1 MGQKKI
7 ILEIPKA
14 FQKNNQKSTK
24 NISDDDN
31 DANSVIFNVSVS
43 DGELS
48 DVDGNVDADG
58 VDEEMAK
65 KLR

>member
-1 MGQKKI
+1 MKFLKLRI
-7 ILEIPKA
+7 T
-14 FQKNNQKSTK
+14 KNQQK
-24 NISDDDN
+24 NISDD

>member
-1 MGQKKI
+1 MKFLKLRI
-7 ILEIPKA
+7 T
-14 FQKNNQKSTK
+14 KNQQK

-48 DVDGNVDADG
+48 GVDGNVDADG
-58 VDEEMAK
+58 GDEEMVD
-65 KLR
+65 R

>member
-1 MGQKKI
+1 LKFLKLFRRI
-7 ILEIPKA
+7 T
-14 FQKNNQKSTK
+14 KNQQK

-58 VDEEMAK
+58 GDEEMVD
-65 KLR
+65 R

>member
-1 MGQKKI
+1 MGRQKI

-14 FQKNNQKSTK
+14 QNNQKSTK
-24 NISDDDN
+24 NISDD

-48 DVDGNVDADG
+48 GVDGNVDADG
-58 VDEEMAK
+58 GDEGMVD
-65 KLR
+65 R

>member
-1 MGQKKI
+1 MKFLKLFRRI
-7 ILEIPKA
+7 T
-14 FQKNNQKSTK
+14 KNQQK

-58 VDEEMAK
+58 VDEEMVD
-65 KLR
+65 R

>member
-1 MGQKKI
+1 MKFLKLFRRI
-7 ILEIPKA
+7 T
-14 FQKNNQKSTK
+14 KNQQK

>member
-1 MGQKKI
+1 MKFLKLFRRI
-7 ILEIPKA
+7 T
-14 FQKNNQKSTK
+14 KNQQK

-65 KLR
+65 ILR

>member
-1 MGQKKI
+1 MGRQKI

-14 FQKNNQKSTK
+14 QNNQKSTK
-24 NISDDDN
+24 KNISDD

-48 DVDGNVDADG
+48 GVDGNVDADG
-58 VDEEMAK
+58 GDEEMVD
-65 KLR
+65 R

>member
-1 MGQKKI
+1 MKFLKFFRRI
-7 ILEIPKA
+7 T
-14 FQKNNQKSTK
+14 KNQQK

>member
-1 MGQKKI
+1 MGIMGRQKI

-14 FQKNNQKSTK
+14 QNNQKSTK
-24 NISDDDN
+24 NISDD

-58 VDEEMAK
+58 GDEEMVD
-65 KLR
+65 R

>member
-1 MGQKKI
+1 MGRQKI

-14 FQKNNQKSTK
+14 QNNPKSTK
-24 NISDDDN
+24 NISDD

>member
-1 MGQKKI
+1 MKFLKLRITKNQQK
-7 ILEIPKA
+7 
-14 FQKNNQKSTK
+14 K
-24 NISDDDN
+24 NISDD

-58 VDEEMAK
+58 GDEEMVD
-65 KLR
+65 R

>member
-1 MGQKKI
+1 MKFLKFFRRI
-7 ILEIPKA
+7 T
-14 FQKNNQKSTK
+14 KNQQK

-65 KLR
+65 ILR